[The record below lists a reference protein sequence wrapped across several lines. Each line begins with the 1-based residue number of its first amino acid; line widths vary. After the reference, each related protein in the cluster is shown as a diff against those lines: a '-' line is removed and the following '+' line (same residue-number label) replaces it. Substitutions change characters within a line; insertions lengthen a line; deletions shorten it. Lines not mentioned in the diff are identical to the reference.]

1 MNPLDRFVRLADRGI
16 RRVEA
21 FAHGVL
27 DRMRPAFEEG
37 RPLHFIAPAFE
48 AIENFVLW
56 PSTRTEIAPH
66 VRDPQDV
73 KRFMSMVML
82 STVPCILA
90 SIYFFGW
97 RIVPMIVVTYA
108 SGLAVEW
115 AFAVIRKEGIN
126 EGFFVTGLLYPLIL
140 PPATPLWMVSL
151 GIIFGVIVGKE
162 VFGGT
167 GRNLFNP
174 ALVGRCFLAIA
185 YPVQMT
191 GNWIAPGPRWYGRV
205 LQYVDAS
212 SLDAITTATPL
223 GLAKR
228 GEALTG
234 LSSLFFGNTG
244 GCGGETCALLIIL
257 AGLFLLV
264 TRVISRQT
272 VLGLLGS
279 VAVFAGVLHAV
290 SPGRFAPASWHL
302 LAGGLLF
309 GAVFMATDPVTSPIT
324 RAGRWAYGIIIG
336 LATVLIRNFTAY
348 VEGVMFAILLGNI
361 FAPILDEVVIRLHMR
376 RLRRER

>member
-1 MNPLDRFVRLADRGI
+1 MSLRNRILAAG
-16 RRVEA
+16 RRSMRRAEGLA
-21 FAHGVL
+21 QGVF
-27 DRMRPAFEEG
+27 DRMRPAFETG
-37 RPLHFIAPAFE
+37 GVLHFANPAFE
-48 AIENFVLW
+48 AIENFILW
-56 PSTRTEIAPH
+56 PATRTEVAPH
-66 VRDPQDV
+66 IRDPQDV

-82 STVPCILA
+82 AVMPCILA

-115 AFAVIRKEGIN
+115 VFAVIRKEGIN

-140 PPATPLWMVSL
+140 PPGTPLWMVSL
-151 GIIFGVIVGKE
+151 GIIFGVVVGKE

-174 ALVGRCFLAIA
+174 ALVGRCFLASA
-185 YPVQMT
+185 YPT
-191 GNWIAPGPRWYGRV
+191 AITSNWVAPGQGWYGRV
-205 LQYVDAS
+205 LQYTDAVS
-212 SLDAITTATPL
+212 AATPL
-223 GLAKR
+223 GAARR
-228 GEALTG
+228 GEVPAG
-234 LSSLFFGNTG
+234 LSDLLVGNVG
-244 GCGGETCALLIIL
+244 GCAGETSALLIIL

-264 TRVISRQT
+264 SRIISWRT
-272 VLGLLGS
+272 VVSLLGS

-290 SPGRFAPASWHL
+290 DSSRFAPASFHI

-309 GAVFMATDPVTSPIT
+309 GAVFMATDPITSPIT
-324 RAGRWAYGIIIG
+324 RAGRLAYGVIVG
-336 LATVLIRNFTAY
+336 VVTVLIRNFTAY

-361 FAPILDEVVIRLHMR
+361 FAPVLDEVVIRLHMR